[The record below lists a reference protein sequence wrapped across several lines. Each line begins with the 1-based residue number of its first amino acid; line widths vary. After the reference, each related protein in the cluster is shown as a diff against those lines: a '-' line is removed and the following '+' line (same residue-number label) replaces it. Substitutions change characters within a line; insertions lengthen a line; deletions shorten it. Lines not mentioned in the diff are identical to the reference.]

1 MSTSGGV
8 HKSPRVTSTFL
19 TLVPVRIHQTTSTL
33 TTSFLFIPRNSWKE
47 KADSIEPAIYET
59 GVPNNF
65 PLDSF
70 PDFVIIPPSTARKYS
85 RFDQTCP
92 QPCPSFLP
100 SIFHHRS
107 SSFSFSFRPLPSP
120 QRKERVPLSHRG
132 PSWLNFETFDRRS
145 NKGDADVATILGKWY
160 LPRLQSTLETTA
172 RRGNDRSI

>member
-1 MSTSGGV
+1 MQFGMSTFGGV

-100 SIFHHRS
+100 SFHLPPPLLLLLFLLSPSPFATAEGKSPTLPSWTIVVEFRDVRS
-107 SSFSFSFRPLPSP
+107 SI
-120 QRKERVPLSHRG
+120 E
-132 PSWLNFETFDRRS
+132 
-145 NKGDADVATILGKWY
+145 
-160 LPRLQSTLETTA
+160 
-172 RRGNDRSI
+172 